1 MKIRSLAACFLTAAI
16 TVTASLGPVL
26 LPVRAEA
33 TTTKTSEISWPKPG
47 HVNSKC
53 AVLMDVDTGTVLY
66 SKHPDKQKYPASIT
80 KVMTA
85 LLALENS
92 NLSDEVDFSE
102 EAVYKNE
109 GNTSHI
115 ARQVHE
121 KMTMEQTLYGMML
134 ESANECAWAIA
145 ETVGGSEPNFVK
157 MMNKK
162 AKELG
167 CTHTHFNNPNG
178 LPDPKHKTTAM
189 DMARIARAA
198 YQNPAFAK
206 IVGTKSYQI
215 PKTNKHKTK
224 TPLNNHHCMLNYYH
238 TSRFLY
244 KYCMGGKTGYT
255 TKANSTLVTYAKK
268 GNTTLVCVV
277 LDAHNPDHYTDTTN
291 LFNWGFKNFK
301 SIKVSEL
308 RDFSQSNVFTGNNGL
323 GQNLA
328 LVEPAENSTVIVPR
342 SADSSDITMEVT
354 PSPSKDEKV
363 VGLLRFT
370 YANHEVGNV
379 QLRSTEKESDSYPF
393 HNVKKEN
400 SKDDYIQINP
410 LVIIVAVVLAVII
423 LFLLFFGLRKLNDTI
438 SITRRDRYSARKGQ
452 QSYRKIRR
460 NDRRR

>member
-1 MKIRSLAACFLTAAI
+1 MKISSIAAWFLTAAV
-16 TVTASLGPVL
+16 TVTACVPGLMPMPVQ
-26 LPVRAEA
+26 A
-33 TTTKTSEISWPKPG
+33 TTTTTKSSVVKWPTPG
-47 HVNSKC
+47 RINSKC

-66 SKHPDKQKYPASIT
+66 SKNPDKQKYPASIT

-92 NLSDEVDFSE
+92 NLSDEVVFSE

-115 ARQVHE
+115 ARQVNE

-145 ETVGGSEPNFVK
+145 ETVGGTEPNFIR
-157 MMNKK
+157 MMNDK

-167 CTHTHFNNPNG
+167 CTNTHFNNPNG

-198 YQNPAFAK
+198 YKNPDFAK

-238 TSRFLY
+238 TSRYLY

-268 GNTTLVCVV
+268 GDTTLACVV
-277 LDAHNPDHYTDTTN
+277 LDAHNPDHYIDTTN
-291 LFNWGFKNFK
+291 LFEWGFKNFK
-301 SIKVSEL
+301 NVKVSEL
-308 RDFSQSNVFTGNNGL
+308 RDFSQSNVFTDNNGL
-323 GQNLA
+323 GHNLS
-328 LVEPAENSTVIVPR
+328 LVEPAENATIIIPR
-342 SADSSDITMEVT
+342 NASSDDVTMEVT
-354 PSPSKDEKV
+354 PSSSKDNKV
-363 VGLLRFT
+363 VGLLCFSYGKKKIGT
-370 YANHEVGNV
+370 V
-379 QLRSTEKESDSYPF
+379 QLKSTEKESDSYPF
-393 HNVKKEN
+393 HNVKKE
-400 SKDDYIQINP
+400 SEKDYIQINP
-410 LVIIVAVVLAVII
+410 LFII
-423 LFLLFFGLRKLNDTI
+423 LVVVGAATALCLLFFGIRKLSETI
-438 SITRRDRYSARKGQ
+438 STTRRDRYSARKGQ
-452 QSYRKIRR
+452 QTYRKIRR